1 MLHTEAA
8 GKDVCVYLLF
18 RYLNRQINFKS
29 LDVNKIYLTKYLKFV
44 LVNYSIVLDGY
55 CPREEKF
62 FKEYIKK
69 IIEDYLKFLRDPRL
83 PLTEFREVLASI
95 QGRIQVKLEKE
106 IVRALSN
113 YEQNITSVMA
123 QFPSQKIHNAI
134 LDYLSRID
142 SRERDINELTLEPIM
157 ELCSRYRGGVRGHMK
172 MAICDMIKRYTD
184 VEKQFQ
190 VNNGN

>member
-1 MLHTEAA
+1 ME
-8 GKDVCVYLLF
+8 
-18 RYLNRQINFKS
+18 
-29 LDVNKIYLTKYLKFV
+29 FV
-44 LVNYSIVLDGY
+44 LVNYSILLDGY

-190 VNNGN
+190 VNTDMGNLIQTHSAMRIWIRLPKSVLFKPKEYSVKKDARTFKSI